1 MKNTLQY
8 ISAKTVRKPEGNEK
22 PLYGTG
28 TIVQSGGRYYLLTA
42 YHCAAQIDNE
52 GNEIIKA
59 DWHLMSA
66 TVYTQDDEIKVE
78 VIGFVDAD
86 IDQDW
91 VIFEINKPNIPNLDT
106 YKFKFSLDIAYGSET
121 KYSSYGFPHAI
132 TDGLYIDFTPSN
144 NRGTTWRIHDTVE
157 GGNIK
162 AITLEKGAS
171 GMGLF
176 RKDGNQLYCNRLINK
191 SVPDGSMNA
200 MKSIP
205 VSYFMHKFSDDVI
218 GENEIRVPSI
228 SESKES
234 SIVENI
240 NNSSIQKAFIEN
252 YRQLVLQADFKSA
265 LPIIKKL
272 YETDR
277 NNENLLLNYIY
288 VLSMAEPTSLSSLIP
303 SILTYHF
310 SSSENLLYVVN
321 RLSVNGQPEA
331 AVEIFYNHCIQ
342 ANDEVLDSLFYS
354 TVALNSTLSAI
365 SRKEYQEVE
374 EGRCVLYEDESL
386 NRHAF
391 IVTST
396 TTLGNALLH
405 KQKNDVVN
413 VELVGENKRI
423 KIIAIFSKYY
433 IIEHRAIHNLFEHGG
448 NQVMPP
454 FKLDGSLSDEGKV
467 QQLMTFLESFG
478 PHRSIKEQMEE
489 EYKDMPSLLLTA
501 NVAGDLVSGYYF
513 LMTDGI
519 DLISWPLHIMGGE
532 SRLQYIN
539 DGTEFVLDLSSFI
552 KLSEKYFADSVVPP
566 RKFIIASFL
575 KAVVEEFCKTAMT
588 NTNFVLHQALSSGRL
603 HKFSDDPIENM
614 RMRIDGLRRF
624 MAECCEEKSCHIP
637 VNIPKQTHPEN
648 TNMLLLFLNTT
659 SLLYNNPDRVLITE
673 DWYYFFW
680 LEGLLFMI
688 NSEEYCSLGTIGKC

>member
-8 ISAKTVRKPEGNEK
+8 LSAKTVRKPEENER
-22 PLYGTG
+22 PLFGTG
-28 TIVQSGGRYYLLTA
+28 TIVQSGGRYYLVTA
-42 YHCAAQIDNE
+42 YHCASQIDEE
-52 GNEIIKA
+52 GNEILKA

-66 TVYTQDDEIKVE
+66 TVYTQDDEVKVD

-86 IDQDW
+86 IIQDW
-91 VIFEINKPNIPNLDT
+91 VIFEINKPNIPNLEK
-106 YKFKFSLDIAYGSET
+106 YKFKFSQDIACLSET
-121 KYSSYGFPHAI
+121 KYTGYGFPYAI
-132 TDGLYIDFTPSN
+132 EDGLYIDFTPTN
-144 NRGTTWRIHDTVE
+144 DRGTIWRIHDTVE

-176 RKDGNQLYCNRLINK
+176 RKDGDQLYCNRLINK
-191 SVPDGSMNA
+191 SVPDGAMNA

-205 VSYFMHKFSDDVI
+205 VRYFMHKFSSDVI
-218 GENEIRVPSI
+218 EEKEIRVPSI
-228 SESKES
+228 CESKES

-240 NNSSIQKAFIEN
+240 YYSSTQKIVIEK

-272 YETDR
+272 YETDK

-288 VLSMAEPTSLSSLIP
+288 VLSMAEPASLASLIP
-303 SILTYHF
+303 AILTHHF
-310 SSSENLLYVVN
+310 TSSENLLYAVN

-331 AVEIFYNHCIQ
+331 AVEIFYNHCLQ
-342 ANDEVLDSLFYS
+342 ANDEVLDSLYYS
-354 TVALNSTLSAI
+354 TITLNPILSAI
-365 SRKEYQEVE
+365 SRREYQEVE
-374 EGRCVLYEDESL
+374 EGRCVLYEDESH

-391 IVTST
+391 IVNST
-396 TTLGNALLH
+396 TTLGTALMH
-405 KQKNDVVN
+405 KHKGDEVN

-423 KIIAIFSKYY
+423 KIIAIFGKYY

-448 NQVMPP
+448 NQVMTP
-454 FKLDGSLSDEGKV
+454 FKLDESLSDEGQV
-467 QQLMTFLESFG
+467 HQLMTFLESLG
-478 PHRSIKEQMEE
+478 PHRSIKEQMEDA
-489 EYKDMPSLLLTA
+489 YKKIPSLLLTA

-519 DLISWPLHIMGGE
+519 DLIPWPSYKMGGE

-539 DGTEFVLDLSSFI
+539 YGTDFVLDLSSFI

-575 KAVVEEFCKTAMT
+575 KAIVEEFCKTAMM

-637 VNIPKQTHPEN
+637 VNIPKQTPPEN
-648 TNMLLLFLNTT
+648 INMLLLFLNTT
-659 SLLYNNPDRVLITE
+659 SLLQNNQDRVLITE
-673 DWYYFFW
+673 DWQLFFRMK
-680 LEGLLFMI
+680 GLLFMI
-688 NSEEYCSLGTIGKC
+688 NSEEYWKL

>member
-8 ISAKTVRKPEGNEK
+8 LSAKTVRKPEENER
-22 PLYGTG
+22 PLFGTG
-28 TIVQSGGRYYLLTA
+28 TIVQSGGRYYLVTA
-42 YHCAAQIDNE
+42 YHCASQIDEE
-52 GNEIIKA
+52 GNEILKA

-66 TVYTQDDEIKVE
+66 TVYTQED

-86 IDQDW
+86 IIQDW
-91 VIFEINKPNIPNLDT
+91 VIFEINKPNIPNLEK
-106 YKFKFSLDIAYGSET
+106 YKFKFSQDIACLSET
-121 KYSSYGFPHAI
+121 KYTGYGFPYAI
-132 TDGLYIDFTPSN
+132 EDGLYIDFTPTN
-144 NRGTTWRIHDTVE
+144 DRGTIWRIHDTVE

-176 RKDGNQLYCNRLINK
+176 RKDGDQLYCNRLINK
-191 SVPDGSMNA
+191 SVPDGAMNA

-205 VSYFMHKFSDDVI
+205 VRYFMHKFSSDVI
-218 GENEIRVPSI
+218 EEKEIRVPSI
-228 SESKES
+228 CESKES

-240 NNSSIQKAFIEN
+240 YYSSTQKIVIEK

-272 YETDR
+272 YETDK

-288 VLSMAEPTSLSSLIP
+288 VLSMAEPASLASLIP
-303 SILTYHF
+303 AILTHHF
-310 SSSENLLYVVN
+310 TSSENLLYAVN

-331 AVEIFYNHCIQ
+331 AVEIFYNHCLQ
-342 ANDEVLDSLFYS
+342 ANDEVLDSLYYS
-354 TVALNSTLSAI
+354 TITLNPILSAI
-365 SRKEYQEVE
+365 SRREYQEVE
-374 EGRCVLYEDESL
+374 EGRCVLYEDESH

-391 IVTST
+391 IVNST
-396 TTLGNALLH
+396 TTLGTALMH
-405 KQKNDVVN
+405 KHKGDEVN

-423 KIIAIFSKYY
+423 KIIAIFGKYY

-448 NQVMPP
+448 NQVMTP
-454 FKLDGSLSDEGKV
+454 FKLDESLSDEGQV
-467 QQLMTFLESFG
+467 HQLMTFLESLG
-478 PHRSIKEQMEE
+478 PHRSIKEQMEDA
-489 EYKDMPSLLLTA
+489 YKKIPSLLLTA

-519 DLISWPLHIMGGE
+519 DLIPWPSYKMGGE

-539 DGTEFVLDLSSFI
+539 YGTDFVLDLSSFI

-575 KAVVEEFCKTAMT
+575 KAIVEEFCKTAMM

-637 VNIPKQTHPEN
+637 VNIPKQTPPEN
-648 TNMLLLFLNTT
+648 INMLLLFLNTT
-659 SLLYNNPDRVLITE
+659 SLLQNNQDRVLITE
-673 DWYYFFW
+673 DWQLFFRMK
-680 LEGLLFMI
+680 GLLFMI
-688 NSEEYCSLGTIGKC
+688 NSEEYWKL